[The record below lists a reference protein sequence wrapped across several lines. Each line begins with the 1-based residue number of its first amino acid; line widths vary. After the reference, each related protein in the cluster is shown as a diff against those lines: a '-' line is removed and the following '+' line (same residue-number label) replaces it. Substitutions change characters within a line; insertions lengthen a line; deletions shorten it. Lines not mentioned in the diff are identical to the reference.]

1 MDSAL
6 NLSQL
11 AKYFSDEDAAR
22 ELLEEMRWGKNGAVC
37 PHCGGAD
44 PYKLVAK
51 ATSKKPGRKGLYKCK
66 ACRKQFTVTVKT
78 VFEDSRIPISKWLLA
93 LHLLASSKKG
103 VSAHQL
109 HRNLGIS
116 YKAAWFM
123 AHRLRYAMSDGN
135 PLEQMVGTIEA
146 DETYVG
152 GRRKRMRGETK
163 QEAQKAKFDN
173 KVPVVALVNRDTGK
187 VRATVMP
194 RVTRENLHEYIG
206 KNVEMKHSRLY
217 TDEAPVYEHIGRR
230 FFSHEQVNHTK
241 GEYAR
246 GTVNTNSAEGF
257 FGILKRGITGV
268 YHHVGKGHLSKYV
281 DEFSFRYNS
290 RTVSDGKRA
299 EMLVQG
305 AAGKRLTYKQPA

>member
-22 ELLEEMRWGKNGAVC
+22 ELLEQMRWGKSGAVC
-37 PHCGGAD
+37 PHCGGME
-44 PYKLVAK
+44 PYKLTPKV
-51 ATSKKPGRKGLYKCK
+51 TSKKPGRKGLYKCK
-66 ACRKQFTVTVKT
+66 QCRKQFTVTVKT
-78 VFEDSRIPISKWLLA
+78 VFEDSRIPISKWLMA

-103 VSAHQL
+103 ISAHQL

-123 AHRLRYAMSDGN
+123 AHRLRYAMSEG
-135 PLEQMVGTIEA
+135 PLEMMVGTIEA

-152 GRRKRMRGETK
+152 GRRKRVKGETHK
-163 QEAQKAKFDN
+163 EAQAKKFDN

-206 KNVEMKHSRLY
+206 SNVNMKQSRLY
-217 TDEAPVYEHIGRR
+217 TDEAPHYEHTGRR
-230 FFSHEQVNHTK
+230 FFSHEQVKHSE

-246 GTVNTNSAEGF
+246 GTMHTNTVEGF

-268 YHHVGKGHLSKYV
+268 YHHVGKGHLNKYV

-290 RTVSDGKRA
+290 RNTTDGRRA
-299 EMLVQG
+299 EMIAQG